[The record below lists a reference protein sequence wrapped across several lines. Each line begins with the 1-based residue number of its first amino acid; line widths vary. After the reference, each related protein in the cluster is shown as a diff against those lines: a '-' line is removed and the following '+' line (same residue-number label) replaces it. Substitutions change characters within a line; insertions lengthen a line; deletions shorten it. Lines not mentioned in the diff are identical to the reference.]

1 MAVALLS
8 RLLIRILFT
17 LKQSCK
23 HLIQYA
29 QGNLSFFKLLI
40 CWLSFPLLQGGLNH
54 PRVEVLELGSLE
66 YLVV

>member
-23 HLIQYA
+23 HLVQYA
-29 QGNLSFFKLLI
+29 QGNLSLFKLLI
-40 CWLSFPLLQGGLNH
+40 CWLSFPLLQGRLNH